1 MKHSGSV
8 TAGFLLT
15 AAIAL
20 HAGAMSLPGRSGALR
35 LQGSMNCPVVPSGGG
50 EAFMQIVLTAPQGG
64 ARERKPVNLCVVL
77 DRSGSMSEQGKI
89 VNAKAALDALIDRL
103 SPQDLFSLVIYDD
116 VVDVLRPAGYAGDRR
131 GLHDLVEG
139 IQPRGWTNLGG
150 GMLEGFA
157 QVEKYAGGEYVNRVV
172 LLSDGLANR
181 GITDPGT
188 LAGYAR
194 DFRKRSISLTTMG
207 VGLDYNENLMTS
219 LASGGGGNYYFI
231 ESPRSLASI
240 LGREFNMLGCVA
252 AQNTVIDLTPGCGVR
267 VVDVVGAEFTSGDGH
282 IRIPVGDV
290 YAGERREF
298 TVVLSIPPGRGSL
311 VVAQGEVRYEPVRDR
326 VSVASLDGVRVRYS
340 ADGAEIERH
349 RDLETQ
355 ARADVAISTR
365 GVERAMDA
373 LDRGK
378 GEAAVQEIAAARR
391 MLQASPALSGSATG
405 GTIKEQDARL
415 SAYEQKLKD
424 GPDSLGRAKKSI
436 QYDNYLKQRGK
447 EK

>member
-181 GITDPGT
+181 
-188 LAGYAR
+188 
-194 DFRKRSISLTTMG
+194 
-207 VGLDYNENLMTS
+207 
-219 LASGGGGNYYFI
+219 
-231 ESPRSLASI
+231 
-240 LGREFNMLGCVA
+240 
-252 AQNTVIDLTPGCGVR
+252 
-267 VVDVVGAEFTSGDGH
+267 
-282 IRIPVGDV
+282 
-290 YAGERREF
+290 
-298 TVVLSIPPGRGSL
+298 
-311 VVAQGEVRYEPVRDR
+311 
-326 VSVASLDGVRVRYS
+326 
-340 ADGAEIERH
+340 
-349 RDLETQ
+349 
-355 ARADVAISTR
+355 
-365 GVERAMDA
+365 
-373 LDRGK
+373 
-378 GEAAVQEIAAARR
+378 
-391 MLQASPALSGSATG
+391 
-405 GTIKEQDARL
+405 
-415 SAYEQKLKD
+415 
-424 GPDSLGRAKKSI
+424 
-436 QYDNYLKQRGK
+436 
-447 EK
+447 